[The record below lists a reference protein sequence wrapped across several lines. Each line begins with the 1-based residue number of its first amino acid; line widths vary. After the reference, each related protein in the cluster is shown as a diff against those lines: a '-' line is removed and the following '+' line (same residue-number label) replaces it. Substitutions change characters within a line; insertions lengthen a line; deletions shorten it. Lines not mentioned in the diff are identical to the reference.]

1 MFKPFH
7 TLFFL
12 GGVFS
17 MIGSMAY
24 FSSNSYLFSATD
36 SGIKFPSITSLF
48 EKKEAKK
55 DISAI
60 LKLAD
65 DLDTSANVKPD
76 ADSIALTT
84 GDSIQ
89 LNTNIQYK
97 QQACLYTLYNALKT
111 VSSSSGFHILHY
123 GDSQIE
129 ADRISDYLRQ
139 KLQQQFGGSGPG
151 LMSLMPLSAT
161 VSNKLT
167 WTGTWDRFATYTS
180 KDKRVGHQNYG
191 VLASFCRF
199 KPIQK
204 LSDTTQLSESSLQV
218 TTSKNGG
225 SNVSNYSRVKLF
237 YGGSQTKT
245 WCEFYDGVAL
255 TGADSLNSGGNFNIR
270 EYHVVPGSGQHQF
283 KFKGKDS
290 PDFYALSLEGQGGVM
305 VDNIPLRGSSG
316 TFFHLINNAQLK
328 SFYEHLNAKCIILQF
343 GGNTLPAIKDE
354 TMAKNFGDYMR
365 GQIAIVKRL
374 APQASIIVIGPS
386 DMSMKDGTEY
396 ITYPMLEPLRN
407 AIKQA
412 AFDSNAAFFDLYDCM
427 GGKNSMVSWVEQK
440 LAASDYIHFSPQGAR
455 KMATLFYSALIK
467 DYNMFL
473 KNQK

>member
-7 TLFFL
+7 TLLFV
-12 GGVFS
+12 GSVFS
-17 MIGSMAY
+17 ILAGLAY
-24 FSSNSYLFSATD
+24 LSPDAQLFSSS
-36 SGIKFPSITSLF
+36 SGISFPALKALLA
-48 EKKEAKK
+48 EKETKK

-60 LKLAD
+60 LALAD
-65 DLDTSANVKPD
+65 KLDTSEQIKPTT
-76 ADSIALTT
+76 DSITLAP
-84 GDSIQ
+84 GDSVP
-89 LNTNIQYK
+89 LNMNLQYK
-97 QQACLYTLYNALKT
+97 QQSCLHSFYNALKVASPST
-111 VSSSSGFHILHY
+111 SAFHILHY

-180 KDKRVGHQNYG
+180 KDKRVPHQNYG

-199 KPIQK
+199 KPFQK
-204 LSDTTQLSESSLQV
+204 LNDTTQISESTLQI

-225 SNVSNYSRVKLF
+225 SNVFNYSRVKLF

-255 TGADSLNSGGNFNIR
+255 NAADSLNVGGNFHLR
-270 EYHVVPGSGQHQF
+270 EYNVVPGSGQHKFQ
-283 KFKGKDS
+283 FKGKDS
-290 PDFYALSLEGQGGVM
+290 PDFYALSLEGTGGVM

-316 TFFHLINNAQLK
+316 TFFHLVNNGQLK
-328 SFYEHLNAKCIILQF
+328 NFYEHLNVKCIVLQF

-354 TMAKNFGDYMR
+354 VMAKNFGDYMR

-374 APQASIIVIGPS
+374 APQASIIVIGPA
-386 DMSMKDGTEY
+386 DMSMKEGTDY
-396 ITYPMLEPLRN
+396 VTYPMLESLRN
-407 AIKQA
+407 SIKQA
-412 AFDSNAAFFDLYDCM
+412 AFDSNCAFFDMYDCM
-427 GGKNSMVSWVEQK
+427 GGKNSMSSWVEQK
-440 LAASDYIHFSPQGAR
+440 LAAADYIHFSPQGAR
-455 KMATLFYSALIK
+455 KIATLLYSALIK
-467 DYNMFL
+467 DYNSFL
-473 KNQK
+473 KTQK

>member
-1 MFKPFH
+1 MIKPWH
-7 TLFFL
+7 TLVFV
-12 GGVFS
+12 GSVFS
-17 MIGSMAY
+17 MIGSAAY
-24 FSSNSYLFSATD
+24 FSPNAFLFSATI
-36 SGIKFPSITSLF
+36 SGIKFPALSALLNESPP
-48 EKKEAKK
+48 KK

-60 LKLAD
+60 LNLAD
-65 DLDTSANVKPD
+65 ELDTSSTVKPSN
-76 ADSIALTT
+76 DSLALV
-84 GDSIQ
+84 GDSIK
-89 LNTNIQYK
+89 LNTSIQYK
-97 QQACLYTLYNALKT
+97 NQSCLNSLHTALKNA
-111 VSSSSGFHILHY
+111 SSANSFHILHY

-129 ADRISDYLRQ
+129 ADRITDYLRL

-161 VSNKLT
+161 VTNKLVT
-167 WTGTWDRFATYTS
+167 TGTWDRFATYTA
-180 KDKRVGHQNYG
+180 KDKRVSHQNYG

-199 KPIQK
+199 KPYQK
-204 LSDTTQLSESSLQV
+204 LSDTTVISESAFQI

-225 SNVSNYSRVKLF
+225 GNSLGYSSVKLF

-255 TGADSLNSGGNFNIR
+255 NGADSLNSGGNFYMR
-270 EYHVVPGSGQHQF
+270 EYSVVPGSGQHQF

-290 PDFYALSLEGQGGVM
+290 PDFYALSLEGQGGVI

-316 TFFHLINNAQLK
+316 TFFHLINNNQLK
-328 SFYEHLNAKCIILQF
+328 QFYDYLNVKCIILEF

-374 APQASIIVIGPS
+374 APQASILVIGPA
-386 DMSMKDGTEY
+386 DMSIKQETEFV
-396 ITYPMLEPLRN
+396 TYPMLEPLRD

-412 AFDSNAAFFDLYDCM
+412 AFDTNCAFFDLYDCM
-427 GGKNSMVSWVEQK
+427 GGKNSMSSWVEQK

-455 KMATLFYSALIK
+455 KMATLLYSALIK
-467 DYNMFL
+467 DYNTFL
-473 KNQK
+473 KKQ